1 MNCFQL
7 PRSSEAAPPGE
18 APRLRPPPR
27 LKSPTRARTRSQ
39 LPVSTA
45 PARSSPTKSPE
56 PGLSLRDGAPVRN
69 IFHPQSNILFELT
82 HIFFQARGTAVRHS
96 VAEPPAPVSR
106 IPVLRHSES
115 PPKVARVSPASDG
128 EAAPLPAHSGRG
140 EAAHVTPEHL
150 AAAVSGA
157 GLFRTGPSGSEAGT
171 LDSMEDSQPKTF
183 IVSCSPGAG
192 HEEARE
198 VRETAADREPVEPV
212 DNNADNHSTDN
223 GGHSGPAAAS
233 SQTIYQ
239 STVSHTH
246 TPYITRCPAP
256 ALDLVRRAS
265 GPSNLEYITLN
276 IAEEPSTA
284 SSTDKPSTASSTDKQ
299 STASSSTEKL
309 SRLEPI
315 YECSPGGRPRSG
327 NEAMRSV
334 ECSSNSTSR
343 L

>member
-1 MNCFQL
+1 M
-7 PRSSEAAPPGE
+7 
-18 APRLRPPPR
+18 
-27 LKSPTRARTRSQ
+27 
-39 LPVSTA
+39 
-45 PARSSPTKSPE
+45 
-56 PGLSLRDGAPVRN
+56 
-69 IFHPQSNILFELT
+69 
-82 HIFFQARGTAVRHS
+82 RHS
-96 VAEPPAPVSR
+96 AAEPPAPVSR
-106 IPVLRHSES
+106 IPVLRQSES

-140 EAAHVTPEHL
+140 EAGHVTAAEHPRPPHL
-150 AAAVSGA
+150 AAAVSGS
-157 GLFRTGPSGSEAGT
+157 GLFRTGPGGSEAGT

-183 IVSCSPGAG
+183 IVSSCPGAG

-198 VRETAADREPVEPV
+198 VRETADDREPV
-212 DNNADNHSTDN
+212 DNNADNHNTDN
-223 GGHSGPAAAS
+223 GEHNGPAAVI
-233 SQTIYQ
+233 SQTMYQ

-276 IAEEPSTA
+276 ISEEPRTA
-284 SSTDKPSTASSTDKQ
+284 TSSTDQQ
-299 STASSSTEKL
+299 STATSSTEKL

-334 ECSSNSTSR
+334 E
-343 L
+343 

>member
-1 MNCFQL
+1 MI
-7 PRSSEAAPPGE
+7 
-18 APRLRPPPR
+18 
-27 LKSPTRARTRSQ
+27 
-39 LPVSTA
+39 
-45 PARSSPTKSPE
+45 
-56 PGLSLRDGAPVRN
+56 N

-82 HIFFQARGTAVRHS
+82 HIFVQARGTAVRLS

-140 EAAHVTPEHL
+140 EAGHKTAAEHPRPPHL

-198 VRETAADREPVEPV
+198 VRETAADREPV
-212 DNNADNHSTDN
+212 DNNADNHNTDN

-284 SSTDKPSTASSTDKQ
+284 SSTDKQ
-299 STASSSTEKL
+299 STATSSTEKL

>member
-1 MNCFQL
+1 M
-7 PRSSEAAPPGE
+7 
-18 APRLRPPPR
+18 
-27 LKSPTRARTRSQ
+27 
-39 LPVSTA
+39 
-45 PARSSPTKSPE
+45 
-56 PGLSLRDGAPVRN
+56 
-69 IFHPQSNILFELT
+69 
-82 HIFFQARGTAVRHS
+82 
-96 VAEPPAPVSR
+96 AEPPAPVSR

-140 EAAHVTPEHL
+140 EAGLVTAAEHPRPSLL
-150 AAAVSGA
+150 AAAVSDT
-157 GLFRTGPSGSEAGT
+157 GLFRTSPGSSEAGT

-183 IVSCSPGAG
+183 IVSSCPGAG

-198 VRETAADREPVEPV
+198 VRETADDRERV
-212 DNNADNHSTDN
+212 DNNADNHNTDN
-223 GGHSGPAAAS
+223 GEHNGPAAVI
-233 SQTIYQ
+233 SQTMYQ

-276 IAEEPSTA
+276 IGEEPRTA
-284 SSTDKPSTASSTDKQ
+284 TSSTDKQ
-299 STASSSTEKL
+299 STATSSTEKL

-334 ECSSNSTSR
+334 E
-343 L
+343 

>member
-1 MNCFQL
+1 M
-7 PRSSEAAPPGE
+7 
-18 APRLRPPPR
+18 
-27 LKSPTRARTRSQ
+27 
-39 LPVSTA
+39 
-45 PARSSPTKSPE
+45 
-56 PGLSLRDGAPVRN
+56 
-69 IFHPQSNILFELT
+69 
-82 HIFFQARGTAVRHS
+82 
-96 VAEPPAPVSR
+96 AEPPAPVSR

-140 EAAHVTPEHL
+140 EAGHKTAAEHPRPPHL

-198 VRETAADREPVEPV
+198 VRETAADREPV
-212 DNNADNHSTDN
+212 DNNADNHNTDN

-284 SSTDKPSTASSTDKQ
+284 TSSTDKQ
-299 STASSSTEKL
+299 STATSSTEKL